1 MAPNTENSQTNL
13 EKSVSDEKKPFE
25 GEIEIWDFYSTN
37 EKNLFYQIDGEKDLK
52 SKTRAGRRSE
62 NLRMQE
68 VIQDLLKKQ
77 VLLPYKEIS
86 GGTLTPTAPQIQVPI
101 SPPMKQQ
108 RSPSKRKRTMSS
120 RYKEFEMGDEASVA
134 KRVKKHQGT
143 PMGTP
148 IQEKTTDDPLMKIIK
163 NAFEMKG
170 KELTP
175 FNVMKLLT

>member
-1 MAPNTENSQTNL
+1 MAPNTETSQTNL
-13 EKSVSDEKKPFE
+13 KKSVPDEKKPFK
-25 GEIEIWDFYSTN
+25 GEIEIWDFYSTDQ
-37 EKNLFYQIDGEKDLK
+37 KNLFYQIDGEKDLK

-77 VLLPYKEIS
+77 VLLPYQDIS
-86 GGTLTPTAPQIQVPI
+86 GGKLAPQIQVPI
-101 SPPMKQQ
+101 SPPMKKQ

-120 RYKEFEMGDEASVA
+120 RYKEFEMGDEPSIA
-134 KRVKKHQGT
+134 KRLKHQE
-143 PMGTP
+143 TP
-148 IQEKTTDDPLMKIIK
+148 IQEKTTDPLMKIIK

>member
-1 MAPNTENSQTNL
+1 MAPNTETSQTNL
-13 EKSVSDEKKPFE
+13 KKSVPDEKKPFK
-25 GEIEIWDFYSTN
+25 GKIEIWDFYSTDQ
-37 EKNLFYQIDGEKDLK
+37 KNLFYQIDGEKDLK

-77 VLLPYKEIS
+77 VLLPYKEIF
-86 GGTLTPTAPQIQVPI
+86 GATIAPTAPPIQVPI
-101 SPPMKQQ
+101 SPPMKKQ

-120 RYKEFEMGDEASVA
+120 RYKEFEMGDELSAA
-134 KRVKKHQGT
+134 KRAKHQGT
-143 PMGTP
+143 P
-148 IQEKTTDDPLMKIIK
+148 IDEKNTDPLMKIIK

>member
-1 MAPNTENSQTNL
+1 MAPNTETSQTNL
-13 EKSVSDEKKPFE
+13 KKSVPDEKKPFK

-37 EKNLFYQIDGEKDLK
+37 EKNLFYQIDGEKNLK

-68 VIQDLLKKQ
+68 VIQDLLRKQ

-86 GGTLTPTAPQIQVPI
+86 GGTLTPTAPPIQVPI
-101 SPPMKQQ
+101 SPPMKKQ

-120 RYKEFEMGDEASVA
+120 RYKEFEMGDESSVA
-134 KRVKKHQGT
+134 KRVKHQ
-143 PMGTP
+143 GTP
-148 IQEKTTDDPLMKIIK
+148 IQEKTIDPLMKIIK

-170 KELTP
+170 TELTP

>member
-1 MAPNTENSQTNL
+1 MAPNTETPQANL
-13 EKSVSDEKKPFE
+13 KESVHDEKKY
-25 GEIEIWDFYSTN
+25 EIEIWDFYSTN

-62 NLRMQE
+62 NLRMQK

-86 GGTLTPTAPQIQVPI
+86 GDAPPIQVPI
-101 SPPMKQQ
+101 SPPMKKQ

-120 RYKEFEMGDEASVA
+120 RYKEFEMGDEPSAA
-134 KRVKKHQGT
+134 KRVKKLQE
-143 PMGTP
+143 TP
-148 IQEKTTDDPLMKIIK
+148 IQEKTTDPLMKIIK

>member
-1 MAPNTENSQTNL
+1 MAPNTETPQANL
-13 EKSVSDEKKPFE
+13 KESVHDEKNY
-25 GEIEIWDFYSTN
+25 EIEIWDFHSTN
-37 EKNLFYQIDGEKDLK
+37 EKNFFYQIDGEKDLK

-86 GGTLTPTAPQIQVPI
+86 GGTLAPTATPIQVPI
-101 SPPMKQQ
+101 SPPMKKQ
-108 RSPSKRKRTMSS
+108 RSPSKRKLTMSS
-120 RYKEFEMGDEASVA
+120 RYEEFEMGDEPSVA
-134 KRVKKHQGT
+134 RRVKRQ
-143 PMGTP
+143 GTP
-148 IQEKTTDDPLMKIIK
+148 IQEKTTDPLMKIIK